1 MDQPSLFRPFWWRLL
16 GQALLRALLV
26 GVTAGAGTVFLLSLI
41 FHILLRPTDWKLF
54 LILSGVAFGACFLAV
69 LILLFPTKKTVAKRL
84 DEAGLQ
90 ERAGTMLAFR
100 KQSGFLVRLQ
110 RQDAIS
116 HIRKADPKILGKP
129 LPKRLL
135 ICCGLCL
142 CLSVTMLLL
151 PHDVFAPASYNEETA
166 RRQQVADLIEDLRQK
181 VRDAEL
187 AEELEKEL
195 LAMLDQL
202 EKELLAA
209 QSELDQAALV
219 EQAQKAISEKII
231 FTQTRHVIGK
241 ALQEFSLT
249 APLGQQF
256 CSDDPANIGT
266 HMDELENHV
275 TNSTPQIARL
285 SSNILSSLESSGVMR
300 ADALYY
306 AMEGFANELDGLF
319 KPVMPADPEL
329 PEAPPEQTPPI
340 DIPSVFREAE
350 TAILEAL
357 TEQLHMEEDAADT
370 AASITAGLGDFLK
383 NEEDPLLTQSGQTSS
398 GGSSEGSSSGGSGN
412 GSTDY
417 LGPAIGGLTDSNF
430 VATVDKMLDPIYDP
444 ISGSVTYG
452 EVFAAYYAEYLA
464 ALEKGDIPEELLPYL
479 ERYFSALS

>member
-1 MDQPSLFRPFWWRLL
+1 MDHPSLFRPFWWQLL
-16 GQALLRALLV
+16 GQALLRALLA
-26 GVTAGAGTVFLLSLI
+26 GLTAGAGTAFLLSLI
-41 FHILLRPTDWKLF
+41 FHILLRPTDWTLL
-54 LILSGVAFGACFLAV
+54 LIAAGVAFGACFLVV
-69 LILLFPTKKTVAKRL
+69 LILLFPTKKKVAKRL

-100 KQSGFLVRLQ
+100 KQSEPLVRLQ

-116 HIRKADPKILGKP
+116 HIRKTAPKILSRP
-129 LPKRLL
+129 LPRYLL
-135 ICCGLCL
+135 VCCGLCL

-151 PHDVFAPASYNEETA
+151 PDDVFAPSSYDEEA
-166 RRQQVADLIEDLRQK
+166 AHRQQVADLIEDLRQK

-187 AEELEKEL
+187 AEQLEKEL

-219 EQAQKAISEKII
+219 EQAQKAMSEKII
-231 FTQTRHVIGK
+231 FTQTRHTIGK
-241 ALQEFSLT
+241 ALQDYSLT

-256 CSDDPANIGT
+256 CSEDPANISS
-266 HMDELENHV
+266 HMDQLEEHV

-285 SSNILSSLESSGVMR
+285 SNNIISALESSGVVNT
-300 ADALYY
+300 DPLYSV
-306 AMEGFANELDGLF
+306 MEDFANELDGLF
-319 KPVMPADPEL
+319 APVIPAEPEL
-329 PEAPPEQTPPI
+329 PEAPTEMEVPI

-350 TAILEAL
+350 AAIMEVIA
-357 TEQLHMEEDAADT
+357 EQLHMESDAADT
-370 AASITAGLGDFLK
+370 AASITEGMGA
-383 NEEDPLLTQSGQTSS
+383 LLQNGTTPSLTPSGQVSE
-398 GGSSEGSSSGGSGN
+398 GGGSEGSSGGGGN
-412 GSTDY
+412 GDSGY
-417 LGPAIGGLTDSNF
+417 LGPAVGGLTDSNY
-430 VATVDKMLDPIYDP
+430 VATIDKMLDPIYDP
-444 ISGSVTYG
+444 ISGSVSYG